1 VGLRISER
9 LYIYIVLCR
18 YIQCMEYSMV
28 FFYTLY
34 IHDNS
39 NNNNIIIIMTII
51 TIITISVLIY

>member
-1 VGLRISER
+1 
-9 LYIYIVLCR
+9 
-18 YIQCMEYSMV
+18 MEYSMV